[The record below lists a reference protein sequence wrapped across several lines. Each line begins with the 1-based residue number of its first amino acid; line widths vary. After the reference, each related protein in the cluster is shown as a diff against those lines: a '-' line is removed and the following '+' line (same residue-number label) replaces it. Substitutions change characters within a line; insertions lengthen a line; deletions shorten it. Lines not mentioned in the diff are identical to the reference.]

1 MKKIIVML
9 SVLTIFITGC
19 VAASPKITPLQ
30 RSKMRTK
37 TIEAEYDIAFRSAM
51 IILENQGYTVENT
64 DYKTGLIKATA
75 QRDATSSTDKWL
87 LGKTGITT
95 YEVSTTITKISKINT
110 RVRINIRQ
118 ETDIS
123 TSTGYGS
130 NVSKSAQEIDDP
142 TIYKSLF
149 DDLRIEIE
157 RMKASR

>member
-1 MKKIIVML
+1 MKKIILML
-9 SVLTIFITGC
+9 GVLAIFMTGC
-19 VAASPKITPLQ
+19 VAATPTVTPLQ
-30 RSKMRTK
+30 RSQMRTK

-51 IILENQGYTVENT
+51 ITLENQGYTVENT

-95 YEVSTTITKISKINT
+95 YEISTTITEISKINT

-118 ETDIS
+118 KTDIS

-130 NVSKSAQEIDDP
+130 NTSKTAKEIDDP

-149 DDLRIEIE
+149 DDLKTEIE